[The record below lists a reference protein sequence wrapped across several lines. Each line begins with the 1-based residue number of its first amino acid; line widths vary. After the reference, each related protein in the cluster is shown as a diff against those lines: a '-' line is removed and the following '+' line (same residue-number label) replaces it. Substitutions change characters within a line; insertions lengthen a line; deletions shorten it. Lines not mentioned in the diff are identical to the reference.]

1 MNSPQICQ
9 SFYVQLKIFVHG
21 FNLSFSFVGVLVFRL
36 QGKFVE
42 VLIHLTKVAVP
53 IGKMYF
59 VLQYSQSKFCVL
71 IRGYTSDIKPNCI
84 TDEKKTTTNQ

>member
-9 SFYVQLKIFVHG
+9 SFYVQLKIFVHAIG

-59 VLQYSQSKFCVL
+59 ALQYSQSKFSVL
-71 IRGYTSDIKPNCI
+71 IRGLHQRHKA
-84 TDEKKTTTNQ
+84 